1 ERADRLVVIAAIDPV
16 ANPAADLS
24 GFTDAGIR
32 LLDAEGTPLDRLDVS
47 DGRDDET
54 ALVLGSFRRRANGD
68 WEFVTGGRGYRGG
81 LEELV
86 QDYGIE
92 VE

>member
-1 ERADRLVVIAAIDPV
+1 MPS
-16 ANPAADLS
+16 DLAVMPFV
-24 GFTDAGIR
+24 GGH
-32 LLDAEGTPLDRLDVS
+32 GC
-47 DGRDDET
+47 GGCDDET

-68 WEFVTGGRGYRGG
+68 GEFVTGGRGYRGG